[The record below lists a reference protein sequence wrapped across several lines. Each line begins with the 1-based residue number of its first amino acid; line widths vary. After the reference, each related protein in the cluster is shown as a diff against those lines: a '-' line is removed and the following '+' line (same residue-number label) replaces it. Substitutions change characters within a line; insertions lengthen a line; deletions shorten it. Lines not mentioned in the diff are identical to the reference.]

1 MNLADK
7 RKIALLKKCL
17 YFGKYEYAMM
27 IVDNLMHQA
36 QTQNEPELLRELSV
50 AYHVMNKNRESL
62 GCIKR
67 AFEIEKSVE
76 NLQYLAIAN
85 ESCRNYEDAAIEYEE
100 ILKYKDNENIYYEC
114 IDAYKKLNL
123 PTESIRIAK
132 EWVKKHNDANSYS
145 VLAFEYM
152 EIGMEKEAKET
163 CAKLKEIATNNAVT
177 INTIG
182 FLYETI
188 YNDYPTAKEYFL
200 KAAKM
205 GLLDAYYNLG
215 VCCKQS
221 EDFVN
226 AEKYLKRLI
235 NLNAKSTMDYNY
247 TLGTVYFA
255 QRKLAQGYKYYQK
268 RKNTKNITYRNR
280 NYLWDGKDYPDKVL
294 YVQAEQG
301 YGDNIQFI
309 RYVSLAAKKFKKV
322 IYATYDNLVE
332 LFKESF
338 PAEKYPNIEIVPLSE
353 IVRYNKFALLMDLP
367 YLLHM
372 NFYNIPAKEQY
383 LISNRHKQENFRL
396 NYFNNNKIKIGLNWR
411 AKGMGLRDAVYRTI
425 DAPYYFKNIMDLDNV
440 EYYSFQMGDIFN
452 MLDKYPKIID
462 LAPNFNT
469 FADTAA
475 ALKNIDI
482 LVTVDTALAHLAGAL
497 GIKTYLL
504 LCFAPDWRWFEN
516 DKKTEWYPN
525 VTIIKQHDRRT
536 WDDVAEVLT
545 KSLKQD
551 VEKMNTGS
559 SVKRTEDE

>member
-163 CAKLKEIATNNAVT
+163 CAKLKEIAPNNAVT

-255 QRKLAQGYKYYQK
+255 QRKLAQGYK
-268 RKNTKNITYRNR
+268 
-280 NYLWDGKDYPDKVL
+280 
-294 YVQAEQG
+294 
-301 YGDNIQFI
+301 
-309 RYVSLAAKKFKKV
+309 
-322 IYATYDNLVE
+322 
-332 LFKESF
+332 
-338 PAEKYPNIEIVPLSE
+338 
-353 IVRYNKFALLMDLP
+353 
-367 YLLHM
+367 
-372 NFYNIPAKEQY
+372 
-383 LISNRHKQENFRL
+383 
-396 NYFNNNKIKIGLNWR
+396 
-411 AKGMGLRDAVYRTI
+411 
-425 DAPYYFKNIMDLDNV
+425 
-440 EYYSFQMGDIFN
+440 
-452 MLDKYPKIID
+452 
-462 LAPNFNT
+462 
-469 FADTAA
+469 
-475 ALKNIDI
+475 
-482 LVTVDTALAHLAGAL
+482 
-497 GIKTYLL
+497 
-504 LCFAPDWRWFEN
+504 
-516 DKKTEWYPN
+516 
-525 VTIIKQHDRRT
+525 
-536 WDDVAEVLT
+536 
-545 KSLKQD
+545 
-551 VEKMNTGS
+551 
-559 SVKRTEDE
+559 

>member
-1 MNLADK
+1 MKRIVNRYQSLSLPLKATFWFTLANFLIK
-7 RKIALLKKCL
+7 GISFITVPLFTKYLSTEEYGIVSVYLSYQQILLI
-17 YFGKYEYAMM
+17 FATFEMSQG
-27 IVDNLMHQA
+27 
-36 QTQNEPELLRELSV
+36 
-50 AYHVMNKNRESL
+50 AYMR
-62 GCIKR
+62 G
-67 AFEIEKSVE
+67 
-76 NLQYLAIAN
+76 
-85 ESCRNYEDAAIEYEE
+85 

-163 CAKLKEIATNNAVT
+163 CAKLKEIAPNNAVT

>member
-1 MNLADK
+1 
-7 RKIALLKKCL
+7 
-17 YFGKYEYAMM
+17 
-27 IVDNLMHQA
+27 
-36 QTQNEPELLRELSV
+36 
-50 AYHVMNKNRESL
+50 
-62 GCIKR
+62 
-67 AFEIEKSVE
+67 
-76 NLQYLAIAN
+76 
-85 ESCRNYEDAAIEYEE
+85 
-100 ILKYKDNENIYYEC
+100 
-114 IDAYKKLNL
+114 
-123 PTESIRIAK
+123 
-132 EWVKKHNDANSYS
+132 
-145 VLAFEYM
+145 
-152 EIGMEKEAKET
+152 
-163 CAKLKEIATNNAVT
+163 
-177 INTIG
+177 
-182 FLYETI
+182 
-188 YNDYPTAKEYFL
+188 
-200 KAAKM
+200 
-205 GLLDAYYNLG
+205 
-215 VCCKQS
+215 
-221 EDFVN
+221 
-226 AEKYLKRLI
+226 
-235 NLNAKSTMDYNY
+235 
-247 TLGTVYFA
+247 
-255 QRKLAQGYKYYQK
+255 
-268 RKNTKNITYRNR
+268 
-280 NYLWDGKDYPDKVL
+280 
-294 YVQAEQG
+294 
-301 YGDNIQFI
+301 
-309 RYVSLAAKKFKKV
+309 
-322 IYATYDNLVE
+322 
-332 LFKESF
+332 
-338 PAEKYPNIEIVPLSE
+338 
-353 IVRYNKFALLMDLP
+353 MDLP